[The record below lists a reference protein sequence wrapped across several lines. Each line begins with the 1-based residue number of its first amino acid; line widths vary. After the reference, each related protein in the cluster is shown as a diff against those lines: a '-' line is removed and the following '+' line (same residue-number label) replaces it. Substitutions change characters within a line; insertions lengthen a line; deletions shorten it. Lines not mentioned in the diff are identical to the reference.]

1 MAVRGV
7 AMHVQGLQGT
17 QIRVVG
23 NGATEA
29 VVVEIPNIVGWRAG
43 CDVISEK
50 CVYGADATVRILCA
64 IEMRVATLSL
74 APSSQL

>member
-1 MAVRGV
+1 M
-7 AMHVQGLQGT
+7 MHVQGLQGI

-29 VVVEIPNIVGWRAG
+29 VVAEIPNIEGQRAG
-43 CDVISEK
+43 CEVISEK

-64 IEMRVATLSL
+64 IEMRVTTLSL